1 MGRWL
6 GVAALMAGL
15 AAADARAFVPPLGKI
30 VEQVARANRAAGRAQ
45 SLVLRV
51 ALRGS
56 DERTLAQGEL
66 WTDARGVA
74 RLELSAGGTRER
86 HLLRGGEHLA
96 SRGGSLI
103 SGPAPY
109 LPPLF
114 LLQAGNGD
122 RLLAGVL
129 SHGVSGDET
138 VLGRH
143 EGVICYVLGGRDL
156 PPPANASASR
166 VGSPGPKS
174 AVWVAR
180 DGYRIV
186 RIDHADGTH
195 YVMGPPRDHGG
206 VTLPEWVRIERP
218 GVAPARLEILS
229 ARGGRFDLATDFD
242 RGWLLER

>member
-1 MGRWL
+1 VL
-6 GVAALMAGL
+6 AVALGL
-15 AAADARAFVPPLGKI
+15 AGPVAAFVPAGEKI
-30 VEQVARANRAAGRAQ
+30 AERVARANRAAGRAVP
-45 SLVLRV
+45 LVLSV
-51 ALRGS
+51 ALQGE
-56 DERTLAQGEL
+56 DGRTLARGEL
-66 WTDARGVA
+66 RTDPRGLA
-74 RLELSAGGTRER
+74 RLELSGGGLSER
-86 HLLRGGEHLA
+86 HLLRGGERLA
-96 SRGGSLI
+96 ARGGDPI
-103 SGPAPY
+103 ADPAPY

-129 SHGVSGDET
+129 SQGASGDET

-180 DGYRIV
+180 DDYRIV
-186 RIDHADGTH
+186 RIDHADGTR
-195 YVMGPPRDHGG
+195 YVMGPTRDDGG
-206 VTLPEWVRIERP
+206 VRMPEWVRIERP

-229 ARGGRFDLATDFD
+229 ARGGRFDLAADFTRD
-242 RGWLLER
+242 WLLAR